1 MTQEIRVEPQNVEA
15 ARDEIERTRARMSE
29 TIGEIE
35 TVLVRKK
42 AEIEDRLDVGAR
54 IRERPLHAVGIVLGA
69 GFLLGLITGG
79 GADDDDD
86 DRRRLDSDERA
97 ALWEGRARRLLAI
110 AQAQEEELDEIEEG
124 AVRPYLLGGRRYLH
138 DDYEYELVEEGP
150 SRWDVLREEVGN
162 RIAHFL
168 NETAPALI
176 EEVRAKKRW

>member
-1 MTQEIRVEPQNVEA
+1 MSEEIRVEPDNVQA
-15 ARDEIERTRARMSE
+15 AREEIERTRARMSE

-79 GADDDDD
+79 GNDDD
-86 DRRRLDSDERA
+86 DRRRLDSEERA

-124 AVRPYLLGGRRYLH
+124 AVRPYLLGGRRYAH
-138 DDYEYELVEEGP
+138 ADDEYELVEEGP
-150 SRWDVLREEVGN
+150 SRWDLLREEVGN
-162 RIAHFL
+162 RVAHFL

-176 EEVRAKKRW
+176 EEVRSKKRW